1 MISIQNLSFKYN
13 RNKPLFENLSLELE
27 SGSIYGL
34 LGKNGAGK
42 STLLYNVTGLLF
54 PQKGEVNV
62 LGFMP
67 RNRKPSFLSN
77 VYFLPEEF
85 ALPSI
90 SIPQFLKL
98 NAPFYPNFNSTKFFE
113 FLNELD
119 VEATSK
125 LNDISFGQQKK
136 VMIAFGLACNTPLL
150 IMDEPTNG
158 LDIPSK
164 SKFRKLVAANITDEK
179 LFIISTH
186 QVRDL
191 ESLIDQVIILNDSN
205 VVLKASMEEI
215 GQKLSFK
222 TLEDPNEEVLY
233 SEESFL
239 GKVGVVLNTEKRES
253 KINMEHLFGAVM
265 NKGGLVKEIFSK

>member
-13 RNKPLFENLSLELE
+13 RKKPLFENMNLELE

-42 STLLYNVTGLLF
+42 STLLYNITGLVF
-54 PQKGEVNV
+54 PQKGEINV
-62 LGFMP
+62 LGFKP
-67 RNRKPSFLSN
+67 QNRKPSFLSN
-77 VYFLPEEF
+77 VYFLPEEPVF
-85 ALPSI
+85 PSI

-98 NAPFYPNFNSTKFFE
+98 NAPFYPNFNVHQFYD
-113 FLNELD
+113 FLKELD
-119 VEATSK
+119 VEASSK
-125 LNDISFGQQKK
+125 LNDFSFGQQKK
-136 VMIAFGLACNTPLL
+136 VMIAFGLACNTRLL

-164 SKFRKLVAANITDEK
+164 SKFRKLVAASISDER

-191 ESLIDQVIILNDSN
+191 ESLIDQVIIMNDSK
-205 VVLKASMEEI
+205 VVLKASTEEI

-222 TLEDPNEEVLY
+222 TLDNPQEEVLY
-233 SEESFL
+233 AEESIL
-239 GKVGVVLNTEKRES
+239 GRVGVVLNMEEQES
-253 KINMEHLFGAVM
+253 KINLEHLFGAVM
-265 NKGGLVKEIFSK
+265 NKGSLVREIFSK

>member
-1 MISIQNLSFKYN
+1 M
-13 RNKPLFENLSLELE
+13 
-27 SGSIYGL
+27 
-34 LGKNGAGK
+34 
-42 STLLYNVTGLLF
+42 
-54 PQKGEVNV
+54 
-62 LGFMP
+62 
-67 RNRKPSFLSN
+67 
-77 VYFLPEEF
+77 
-85 ALPSI
+85 
-90 SIPQFLKL
+90 
-98 NAPFYPNFNSTKFFE
+98 
-113 FLNELD
+113 
-119 VEATSK
+119 
-125 LNDISFGQQKK
+125 
-136 VMIAFGLACNTPLL
+136 
-150 IMDEPTNG
+150 
-158 LDIPSK
+158 
-164 SKFRKLVAANITDEK
+164 AANITDEK

-222 TLEDPNEEVLY
+222 TLEEPNEEVLY